1 MSSPIIKRYK
11 NSDGTIDIWIKDA
24 TSLRYSTVLIGMSSS
39 ITDEAIATELKRKRR
54 NKVESTVTVQ
64 AVPEQSKKERSTPVK
79 RKKVNETINEF
90 FD

>member
-39 ITDEAIATELKRKRR
+39 ITDEAIASSGTGTIQERT
-54 NKVESTVTVQ
+54 NDSG
-64 AVPEQSKKERSTPVK
+64 KK
-79 RKKVNETINEF
+79 KKS
-90 FD
+90 